1 MVFDMDG
8 LMLDTEAMIKPC
20 FQQAAADLQC
30 DLDDEFYATLI
41 GKGAGM
47 KTFMVPDGGHA
58 PSPRAHAA
66 AFAVFASLHDVTDQM
81 ARWLDGPL

>member
-8 LMLDTEAMIKPC
+8 LMLDTEAMIKPR

-47 KTFMVPDGGHA
+47 KTSLVPDGGDA
-58 PSPRAHAA
+58 PSPRAQTA
-66 AFAVFASLHDVTDQM
+66 AFAVFASLHEVTDQM
-81 ARWLDGPL
+81 ARWLDGP